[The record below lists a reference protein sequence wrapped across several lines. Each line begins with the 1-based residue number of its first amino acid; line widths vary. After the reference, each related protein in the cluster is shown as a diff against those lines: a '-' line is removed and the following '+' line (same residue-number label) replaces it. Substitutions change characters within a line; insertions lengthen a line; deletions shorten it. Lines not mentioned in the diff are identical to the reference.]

1 MIMAPLS
8 QSFRKLLPPTA
19 SSSAFSAFFP
29 NRNLDLPP
37 AFRSW
42 MLVFTSALY
51 RTSRRFHCS
60 FCCCCCSSQC
70 LPSNFTSNFTPIA
83 LAPKSSIRLGFYA
96 PPSCSFPPLLNFI
109 FFLIHWS
116 LWHLTCQAL
125 LHIISGSHPG
135 HFSIQ
140 NMIHLEA
147 SLIQCPDLPH
157 LNFIF
162 FSLKQPSALNLCF
175 FSLFNHPRD

>member
-19 SSSAFSAFFP
+19 SSSAFSAFLP

-70 LPSNFTSNFTPIA
+70 LPSNFTSNFTPIV

-109 FFLIHWS
+109 FFFKFIEVFGTWLVKLSSILSLALIRGTSVSKIWFIWRLALHS
-116 LWHLTCQAL
+116 VLTCLILAL
-125 LHIISGSHPG
+125 SSFHLSNPVLWTYIS
-135 HFSIQ
+135 
-140 NMIHLEA
+140 
-147 SLIQCPDLPH
+147 
-157 LNFIF
+157 
-162 FSLKQPSALNLCF
+162 
-175 FSLFNHPRD
+175 